1 MKNNI
6 WRIVIALVVL
16 ISGGKYGYDKFENRT
31 DVDFVMIDP
40 VTNDTITFKANELQ
54 KHPEKVYRK
63 RDIRNIKSLTFHH
76 TASDTLTSVDDI
88 AKYHVEYNDW
98 SGIGYHGVIKRD
110 GTFVMTNTIETLS
123 YHNKGENSTSIGI
136 VFMGN
141 YEKYELNEAQ
151 IEAAKYISKAL
162 DIVFDFEE
170 IRGHKDAP
178 GASTLCCGK
187 YAYKQLTDEGIFKN
201 NK

>member
-6 WRIVIALVVL
+6 WRIVLALVVL
-16 ISGGKYGYDKFENRT
+16 ISGGKYGYDKFENAT
-31 DVDFVMIDP
+31 GVDFVMIDP
-40 VTNDTITFKANELQ
+40 VTNDTISFKAKDIAKN
-54 KHPEKVYRK
+54 PDKVYK
-63 RDIRNIKSLTFHH
+63 NRDIRKIKSLTFHH
-76 TASDTLTSVDDI
+76 TASDTLTTVEQI
-88 AKYHVEYNDW
+88 AKYHVEVNDW
-98 SGIGYHGVIKRD
+98 AGIGYHGVIKRD
-110 GTFVMTNTIETLS
+110 GTFVMTNSIETLS
-123 YHNKGENSTSIGI
+123 YHNSGENATSIGI

-141 YEKYELNEAQ
+141 YENYELNDKQ

-170 IRGHKDAP
+170 IRAHKDVK

-187 YAYKQLTDEGIFKN
+187 NAYRQLTEAGIFKN